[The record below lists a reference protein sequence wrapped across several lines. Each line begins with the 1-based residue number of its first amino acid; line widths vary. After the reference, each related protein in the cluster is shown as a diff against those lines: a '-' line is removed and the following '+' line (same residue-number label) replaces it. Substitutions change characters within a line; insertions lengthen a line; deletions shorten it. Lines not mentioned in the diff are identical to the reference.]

1 MLDYT
6 KSTNA
11 FSNGYEI
18 GRTITVNFFTTN
30 LARVTTTIYTWT
42 GEEKESFTCEV
53 SQLCDR
59 LPQWAR

>member
-6 KSTNA
+6 KSTYA

-18 GRTITVNFFTTN
+18 GRTITVKFFTAN
-30 LARVTTTIYTWT
+30 LARVTTTIYTWA

-53 SQLCDR
+53 SQLYNH
-59 LPQWAR
+59 LPAWAR